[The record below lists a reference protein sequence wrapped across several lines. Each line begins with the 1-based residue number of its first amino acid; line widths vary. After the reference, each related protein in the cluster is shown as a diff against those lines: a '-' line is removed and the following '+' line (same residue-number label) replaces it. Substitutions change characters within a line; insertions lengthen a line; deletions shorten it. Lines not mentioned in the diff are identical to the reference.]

1 MLAGRLTEVLR
12 EIGKLTGELGTMAG
26 AARNQRRSHLLNSPL
41 VANLQASMLRALAP
55 FPDARVAVVA
65 ALRAMDADGV
75 PPPIKTIEHAA
86 LSHE

>member
-1 MLAGRLTEVLR
+1 MANSLTINGNV
-12 EIGKLTGELGTMAG
+12 
-26 AARNQRRSHLLNSPL
+26 NVLNSPL